1 MTVDCP
7 FGLLIKLPVFWFFFV
22 CVFFFYSIR
31 HWIDSTCPCREVLNA
46 TKRANQVG
54 NFLWIGSDSWG
65 AKSSAIHQ
73 FEDVA
78 VGAITIL
85 PKRSSIEGT
94 TAHFN
99 SSADASLPAISGI
112 NAYSRN
118 WGIND
123 LLLAGGR

>member
-1 MTVDCP
+1 MFSLFISSTSY
-7 FGLLIKLPVFWFFFV
+7 LFV
-22 CVFFFYSIR
+22 LFCYYPISHWNAVRASFYIA
-31 HWIDSTCPCREVLNA
+31 STCPCREVLNA

-85 PKRSSIEGT
+85 PKRSSIEG
-94 TAHFN
+94 AAAYFDSLAN
-99 SSADASLPAISGI
+99 ASPPASSQK
-112 NAYSRN
+112 
-118 WGIND
+118 
-123 LLLAGGR
+123 

>member
-1 MTVDCP
+1 M
-7 FGLLIKLPVFWFFFV
+7 
-22 CVFFFYSIR
+22 
-31 HWIDSTCPCREVLNA
+31 
-46 TKRANQVG
+46 G

-94 TAHFN
+94 AAHFD
-99 SSADASLPAISGI
+99 SLADASPPAGSQKGL
-112 NAYSRN
+112 YFSFQPGLEPGYLTLRSHFQY
-118 WGIND
+118 
-123 LLLAGGR
+123 